1 MIISQVLPKKKSNKK
16 VSLSLHVVMIYLLKL
31 IYSDYYLNCDYMLG
45 VYLNFT
51 APEEKK
57 MQKGKS
63 FLNIFIGFI
72 R

>member
-1 MIISQVLPKKKSNKK
+1 MIMSQVLPKKKSNKK

-31 IYSDYYLNCDYMLG
+31 IYSDYYLNCDYMFG

>member
-31 IYSDYYLNCDYMLG
+31 IYSDYYLNCDYMFG

-51 APEEKK
+51 APEEKQ

>member
-31 IYSDYYLNCDYMLG
+31 IYSDYYLNCDYMFG

>member
-1 MIISQVLPKKKSNKK
+1 MSQVLPKKKSNKK

-31 IYSDYYLNCDYMLG
+31 IYSDYYLNCDYMFG